1 MQSFSTSSYNESSG
15 SLLALTYFA
24 SSLIMKNTLTILIVD
39 DSEIIRELLKLTLQK
54 LGHSGVM
61 VNNGEEALR
70 CLDER
75 NFDLVLMDVTM
86 PVMDGLTALKLLR
99 QKEQI
104 SNQVNV
110 RQPVILITG
119 NDLPSDLEKFIDAG
133 ADGFVSKPVNLEA
146 LRNEISK
153 VMPGE

>member
-1 MQSFSTSSYNESSG
+1 
-15 SLLALTYFA
+15 
-24 SSLIMKNTLTILIVD
+24 MKNTLTILIVD

-54 LGHSGVM
+54 LGHNGVM

-75 NFDLVLMDVTM
+75 AFDLVLMDVTM
-86 PVMDGLTALKLLR
+86 PVMDGLSALKLLR
-99 QKEQI
+99 QKEQL

-119 NDLPSDLEKFIDAG
+119 NDLPSDLEKFLDAG

-146 LRNEISK
+146 LKNEINN
-153 VMPGE
+153 VMAGR